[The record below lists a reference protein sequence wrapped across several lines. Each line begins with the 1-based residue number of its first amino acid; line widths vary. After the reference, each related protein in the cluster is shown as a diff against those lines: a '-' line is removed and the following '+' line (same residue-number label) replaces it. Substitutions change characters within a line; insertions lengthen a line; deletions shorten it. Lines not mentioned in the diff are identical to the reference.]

1 MPFWFLYLSSIH
13 TFCYLKFCCLKVSIF
28 LVEMDQ
34 VNLCSKSLQ
43 QCMMYV
49 KRAVFYSCY
58 FCPGMVAMN
67 MIKML
72 MMIRMVTRTLRTV
85 MRTPRMVMRT
95 LRMVKVRMLTSPST
109 RCSLPLLFSP
119 PQWAWNWY
127 KSSQFYWGPVCLENV
142 MKLSVSVFCFH
153 QYYWDHSS
161 Y

>member
-1 MPFWFLYLSSIH
+1 MPFEFLYQSSIY
-13 TFCYLKFCCLKVSIF
+13 TLCYLVLGCLKVAIF

-43 QCMMYV
+43 QCMVYV
-49 KRAVFYSCY
+49 KMAAFYSCY

-67 MIKML
+67 MML
-72 MMIRMVTRTLRTV
+72 MMIRMVTKMTKMTRMTRT
-85 MRTPRMVMRT
+85 
-95 LRMVKVRMLTSPST
+95 VKVRMLTSPST